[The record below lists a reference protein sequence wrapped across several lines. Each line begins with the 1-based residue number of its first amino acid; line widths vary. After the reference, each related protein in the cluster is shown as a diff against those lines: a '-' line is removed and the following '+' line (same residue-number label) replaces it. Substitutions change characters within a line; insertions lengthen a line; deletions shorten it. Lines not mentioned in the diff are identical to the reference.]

1 MKTKL
6 AGKIFAL
13 GFALCATAA
22 AGDVPN
28 GCLQQLLDAPA
39 ARLSACA
46 TVDGVDARRIG
57 TLPGGARLYLV
68 YEFPGGSGVFS
79 SMVAFTE
86 DDGVLRRL
94 FVLPGGDRC
103 DNGIKSARM
112 LPGGGFAVVR
122 NQTPL
127 DLGTGPEFCATCCA
141 GTTEERYDAAGVR
154 IN

>member
-1 MKTKL
+1 MQTKL

-13 GFALCATAA
+13 GFVLCTTAA

-28 GCLQQLLDAPA
+28 GCVQQLLDVQT
-39 ARLSACA
+39 ARLPACA
-46 TVDGVDARRIG
+46 AVGGVDAHHIG

-86 DDGVLRRL
+86 DKGVLRRL
-94 FVLPGGDRC
+94 FVLHGGDRC

-112 LPGGGFAVVR
+112 LPGGGFAVVK

-127 DLGTGPEFCATCCA
+127 SMGTGPEFCATCCA
-141 GTTEERYDAAGVR
+141 GTREEHYNAAGAR
-154 IN
+154 MD

>member
-1 MKTKL
+1 MKTRP
-6 AGKIFAL
+6 AGKFFAL
-13 GFALCATAA
+13 GFFLCTAAA

-28 GCLQQLLDAPA
+28 GCVQQLLDAQT

-46 TVDGVDARRIG
+46 AVDGVDARRTG

-86 DDGVLRRL
+86 DNGVLHRL
-94 FVLPGGDRC
+94 FVLHGGDRC

-141 GTTEERYDAAGVR
+141 GTREEHYNAAGVR
-154 IN
+154 MN